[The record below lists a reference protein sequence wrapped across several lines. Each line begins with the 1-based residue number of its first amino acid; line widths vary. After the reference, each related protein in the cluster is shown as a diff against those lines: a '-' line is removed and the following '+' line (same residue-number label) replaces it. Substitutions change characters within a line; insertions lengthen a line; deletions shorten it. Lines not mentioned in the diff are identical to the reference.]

1 MSRGLTRLFPKEILS
16 IMSVSILSLPVDV
29 VQAIAAG
36 EVIDSPTA
44 AVRELIEN
52 ALDAGATR
60 IAITLDFDRWQV
72 QVADNGR
79 GMTRENVQRAAA
91 AHSTSK
97 IQVWEDLSQITTLGF
112 RGEALHSLARLGE
125 LEIFSRAPGAEGW
138 RASYSQEGD
147 PQHLEA
153 AAIAPGTIVT
163 VANLFKDWLPRR
175 QSLPSPAQQLRSL
188 QLAIGQ
194 FALCHPHVTW
204 QVRQNDRLWFSLS
217 PGATARE
224 ILPQIARQIRLE
236 DLQYLWLELTE
247 PIVQPPLNP
256 DPDPSESLSESGSES
271 PLENRDRQSIEVVL
285 GLPDRCHRR
294 RLDWVKVA
302 VNGRCVQLPEVEQT
316 IVAAFART
324 LPRHRYPV
332 CFVHLHVPP
341 NQIDWNRNP
350 AKTELYLRYLSEWQQ
365 HVACAIDQALRLAPT
380 NLPALSS
387 PRVVQLLHAAESKG
401 VYHLDQAL
409 PEAQMGDALP
419 ASEQGGLG
427 ALTGALTAIAQ
438 ANETYIVAEHATGL
452 WLVEQHIAHERVLYE
467 ELCDR
472 WQFLPLE
479 PAIILQLGERQVEQ
493 LQRIGIEVDPF
504 GEGLWAV
511 RSAPSLLHGREDCA
525 AALVE
530 LSEVEDLQAAQVATA
545 CRSAIRNGTPLT
557 LPQMQTLLD
566 RWQQTR
572 SPRTCPHGRPIYLA
586 LEETSLARFFRRH
599 WTIGKSHG
607 LRS

>member
-1 MSRGLTRLFPKEILS
+1 VSRGLTRLFPKEILS

-60 IAITLDFDRWQV
+60 ITIAVEFDRWQV

-79 GMTRENVQRAAA
+79 GMTRENVQRAAT

-97 IQVWEDLSQITTLGF
+97 IQAWEDLSRITTLGF

-125 LEIFSRAPGAEGW
+125 LEIFSRVRGAEGW
-138 RASYSQEGD
+138 RAIYSHEGE
-147 PQHLEA
+147 PQQLEA
-153 AAIAPGTIVT
+153 AAIAPGTVVT
-163 VANLFKDWLPRR
+163 VTHLFRDWLPRR
-175 QSLPSPAQQLRSL
+175 QSLPSPAQQLRGL

-194 FALCHPHVTW
+194 LALCHPHVTW
-204 QVRQNDRLWFSLS
+204 QVRQGDRLWFTLS
-217 PGATARE
+217 PGATARD
-224 ILPQIARQIRLE
+224 ILPQIARQIRRE
-236 DLQYLWLELTE
+236 DLQHVWLELTE
-247 PIVQPPLNP
+247 PSVQPSLNP
-256 DPDPSESLSESGSES
+256 TNNLRDNL
-271 PLENRDRQSIEVVL
+271 DRQSIEVVL

-316 IVAAFART
+316 IVAAMART

-332 CFVHLHVPP
+332 CFVHLHAPP
-341 NQIDWNRNP
+341 DQIDWNRNP
-350 AKTELYLRYLSEWQQ
+350 AKTELYLRDLSEWQQ
-365 HVACAIDQALRLAPT
+365 QVSCAIEQALHLAPA

-387 PRVVQLLHAAESKG
+387 PRVMQLLNAAESKG
-401 VYHLDQAL
+401 VYHLDRAL
-409 PEAQMGDALP
+409 PEVQMGDALP
-419 ASEQGGLG
+419 ASEEGVFG
-427 ALTGALTAIAQ
+427 ALAGALTAIAQ
-438 ANETYIVAEHATGL
+438 ANEMYIVAEHAAGL

-472 WQFLPLE
+472 WQLLPLT
-479 PAIILQLGERQVEQ
+479 PAIVLPLGERQVEQ
-493 LQRIGIEVDPF
+493 LQRIGVEVDPF

-511 RSAPSLLHGREDCA
+511 RSAPSLLHGREDCS

-530 LSEVEDLQAAQVATA
+530 LSQVEDLQAAQVATA

-557 LPQMQTLLD
+557 LEQMQTLLD
-566 RWQQTR
+566 RWQRTR